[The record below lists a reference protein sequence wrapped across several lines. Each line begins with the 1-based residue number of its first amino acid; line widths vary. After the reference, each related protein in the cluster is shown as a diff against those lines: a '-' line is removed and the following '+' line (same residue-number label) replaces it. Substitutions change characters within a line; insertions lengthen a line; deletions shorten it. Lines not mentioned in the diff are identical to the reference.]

1 MAFISNT
8 GQDGSNTNPEFVRDS
23 QLTMAKRLDND
34 VYGHLNNSIYY
45 HLYQYLSY
53 IIPIHSDP
61 SLVLTP
67 SSTPI

>member
-1 MAFISNT
+1 MAFIST
-8 GQDGSNTNPEFVRDS
+8 TEQDGNNADPELDIDC
-23 QLTMAKRLDND
+23 QLIKAKRLDND

-45 HLYQYLSY
+45 HLYQFLSCVVL
-53 IIPIHSDP
+53 IRSDP